1 MKITGYTGSSGRF
14 SPLRHT
20 VHDPVGDGGDGLL
33 GHLRPI
39 DLGQVRGD
47 LAVGEPCGGQ
57 RDHQVIHAGQAPL
70 PLGHELR
77 LERGLPIPRHLDLHR
92 AGLGQH
98 RLGPLAVAGV
108 LTVAADRV
116 VLAIA
121 EMVIHLALQSGLD
134 DHLGQPAQQPAF
146 ARQLQPLSPS
156 PLAQLANQLLI
167 QVYRIVHNI
176 SHRCLLLLRSYTVIC
191 TAPPA
196 EQPSRNESGRCVRP
210 PGSPKRSWPD
220 GRTSTGPTTPR
231 SIVWAR
237 AVRVGRGGA

>member
-39 DLGQVRGD
+39 DLGQVRRD
-47 LAVGEPCGGQ
+47 LAVGEPPGRQ
-57 RDHQVIHAGQAPL
+57 RDHQIIHAGQAPL

-134 DHLGQPAQQPAF
+134 DHLRQPAQQPAF
-146 ARQLQPLSPS
+146 ARQLQPLGPS
-156 PLAQLANQLLI
+156 PLGQLPNQLLI
-167 QVYRIVHNI
+167 HAIPPVGHSPGHLLLPHI
-176 SHRCLLLLRSYTVIC
+176 SHWCLLHLRSYTVEITVPPMGSLRIC
-191 TAPPA
+191 FP
-196 EQPSRNESGRCVRP
+196 
-210 PGSPKRSWPD
+210 
-220 GRTSTGPTTPR
+220 
-231 SIVWAR
+231 
-237 AVRVGRGGA
+237 RGGGGRRSRLR